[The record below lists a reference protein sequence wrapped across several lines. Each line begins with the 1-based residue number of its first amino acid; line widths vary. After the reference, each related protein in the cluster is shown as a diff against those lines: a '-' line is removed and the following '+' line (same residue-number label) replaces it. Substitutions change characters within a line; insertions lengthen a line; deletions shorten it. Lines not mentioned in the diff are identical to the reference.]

1 MSSIEIPVVILG
13 AGGFSASVYEMLNA
27 QPNIKV
33 VGCTDKAQGLSDRSL
48 DDDVMLRI
56 LGDDTILPELAEKY
70 PGLNAVFALG
80 PDLMEARLRLMSDLA
95 AADIPAMTAVHDSA
109 VVSSMARIG
118 AGTVIR
124 EGAIISAAVHI
135 GACCLLNLQ
144 ASIDHDARLAPN
156 VYVGQG
162 VKIASHAQIGE
173 NVVIEMGASINSRVT
188 IGAGARVVGGAFVNT
203 DVPENAV
210 VVGVPA
216 QVVRYVN
223 EES

>member
-1 MSSIEIPVVILG
+1 
-13 AGGFSASVYEMLNA
+13 
-27 QPNIKV
+27 
-33 VGCTDKAQGLSDRSL
+33 
-48 DDDVMLRI
+48 
-56 LGDDTILPELAEKY
+56 
-70 PGLNAVFALG
+70 
-80 PDLMEARLRLMSDLA
+80 
-95 AADIPAMTAVHDSA
+95 
-109 VVSSMARIG
+109 MARIG